1 MVLLTRFS
9 VQCFVAPSP
18 TKNGRQNVRCRL
30 RRCVFD
36 RAEEKERLR
45 KLEEKKA
52 RIRVPVSAVIGSQL
66 VGGSERSAA
75 PACALAKLG
84 MPKTAAAAAPAAANQ
99 VEQSV

>member
-1 MVLLTRFS
+1 MV
-9 VQCFVAPSP
+9 
-18 TKNGRQNVRCRL
+18 VRKKMKAEK
-30 RRCVFD
+30 V
-36 RAEEKERLR
+36 EEKERLR

-52 RIRVPVSAVIGSQL
+52 RIRVPVSAVLGSQL

-84 MPKTAAAAAPAAANQ
+84 MPKTAAAAAPAAAYQ